1 LHRSK
6 PDPELSRQALQ
17 AHKEK
22 MRRKGKV
29 LVVGAE
35 ENPALPIVESLYRKG
50 LEVHVASHKRICVGF
65 FSRFVHERFLY
76 PSPYTNEQAF
86 VECLSDHVR
95 KQRFDVTF
103 VTGDRA
109 TDLLASHRSLF
120 TEHTSLPLVDLDRYV
135 NCRDKTKTM
144 KLAQRIGVP
153 TPQTYY
159 PENESL
165 LELASKLAYPV
176 VLKPNSSDGARGI
189 SYPQTAQEL
198 VCSYHKTV
206 ANYGPCHIQEYIP
219 QTGMQ
224 YKAELLLDENSNVKA
239 WCVYNKLRYYPPSG
253 GSSTLNSTV
262 ERKDI
267 LQSAANILKA
277 LRWYG
282 MGDCDFIEDPR
293 DGTAKLMEIN
303 PRFTRSI
310 KICVLAG
317 VDFPYLLYKLAVK
330 EPFESVL
337 DYRIGTFL
345 RYLPADINWFIK
357 SKDRFKAAPKFF
369 SGDGKKITDEIFSL
383 KDPGPGIAFLFSKVL
398 SRFDQRQQLYHFQ
411 SSSA

>member
-1 LHRSK
+1 
-6 PDPELSRQALQ
+6 
-17 AHKEK
+17 
-22 MRRKGKV
+22 MRAKGKV

-35 ENPALPIVESLYRKG
+35 ENPALPIVESLFNKG
-50 LEVHVASHKRICVGF
+50 LEVHVASHKRICIGF

-76 PSPYTNEQAF
+76 PSPYINEQGF
-86 VECLSDHVR
+86 VDCLSDYVR

-109 TDLLASHRSLF
+109 TDLLASNRTLF
-120 TEHTSLPLVDLDRYV
+120 TEHTSLPLVDLARYV

-144 KLAQRIGVP
+144 KVAQSIGVP
-153 TPQTYY
+153 TPKTYY
-159 PENESL
+159 PEDEPL
-165 LELASKLAYPV
+165 PELAAKLTYPV

-189 SYPQTAQEL
+189 SYPQTSQEL
-198 VCSYHKTV
+198 IRSYHETV
-206 ANYGPCHIQEYIP
+206 ATYGPCHIQDYIP

-224 YKAELLLDENSNVKA
+224 YKAELLLDEQSNVKA

-267 LQSAANILKA
+267 LQSAAKILKA
-277 LRWYG
+277 LHWYG

-293 DGTAKLMEIN
+293 DKTAKLMEIN

-337 DYRIGTFL
+337 QYRIGTFL

-357 SKDRFKAAPKFF
+357 SKDRFKADPGFF
-369 SGDGKKITDEIFSL
+369 SPGGQKITDEIFSL
-383 KDPGPGIAFLFSKVL
+383 KDPGPGIAFLFSKLL
-398 SRFDQRQQLYHFQ
+398 SRLDQRQQQYHFQ

>member
-1 LHRSK
+1 
-6 PDPELSRQALQ
+6 
-17 AHKEK
+17 
-22 MRRKGKV
+22 MRAKGKV

-35 ENPALPIVESLYRKG
+35 ENPSLPIIKSLSTKG
-50 LEVHVASHKRICVGF
+50 LEVHVASHKRVCVGF
-65 FSRFVHERFLY
+65 FSKYAHSRFVY
-76 PSPYTNEQAF
+76 PSPYSNEQDFLASLCAYVTREQF
-86 VECLSDHVR
+86 S
-95 KQRFDVTF
+95 VTF
-103 VTGDRA
+103 VTGDKP
-109 TDLLASHRSLF
+109 TDLLARNKDMF
-120 TEHTSLPLVDLDRYV
+120 AKHTRLPLVDFERYV
-135 NCRDKTKTM
+135 NCRDKTRTM
-144 KLAQRIGVP
+144 KIAQRIGVP
-153 TPQTYY
+153 TPKTYY
-159 PENESL
+159 PEEEPL
-165 LELASKLAYPV
+165 PELARNLTYPV

-189 SYPQTAQEL
+189 SYPQTSQEL
-198 VCSYHKTV
+198 IRSYHQTV
-206 ANYGPCHIQEYIP
+206 ANYGPCHIQDYIP

-224 YKAELLLDENSNVKA
+224 YKAELLLDEQSNVKA

-262 ERKDI
+262 DRQDI
-267 LQSAANILKA
+267 LQSAAKILKA

-293 DGTAKLMEIN
+293 DKTAKLMEIN

-357 SKDRFKAAPKFF
+357 SKNRFKSEPGFF
-369 SGDGKKITDEIFSL
+369 SAGGRKMTDEIFSL
-383 KDPGPGIAFLFSKVL
+383 KDPGPGIAFLFSKLL
-398 SRFDQRQQLYHFQ
+398 SRLDRRQQQYYFQ